1 MNDTNGT
8 TLLTNAIE
16 QEIIKVVFILALLFG
31 LVGHGLVLLVVIGK
45 GTRRTA
51 SDMFILNL
59 SVSDLSFLIL
69 SLAINKNMYGGTF
82 EYSLFYCKFVWPMVT
97 VTFFASVFTL
107 TSMALHRCYGVLLPL
122 KENLTAKQAMLWA
135 GCIWVMSLATTLPL
149 IVITDLN
156 ENKLCN
162 ETWSESS
169 SKTYTVLLLLLQYV
183 IPLFIIALAYIQI
196 VRCLRHRKIPG
207 TLLDKYGQAVSKSAR
222 RENIQIIKTVA
233 VIVILFAVCMFP
245 HELAGILLYFGNA
258 AQQKLALS
266 LMEYS
271 TIFLYIHSCL
281 NPIVYGIITHQFRKE
296 YKKYLLMLVCCC
308 RYKRFTNYR
317 AGSYT
322 SKSRSTLKS
331 TFKKHDP
338 EPLQNT
344 SSFSLL
350 RSKSR
355 KSEETD
361 GSQGIEDTKI

>member
-1 MNDTNGT
+1 MNGTNGT
-8 TLLTNAIE
+8 TLVANTIE
-16 QEIIKVVFILALLFG
+16 HEIIKVVFILALLFG

-59 SVSDLSFLIL
+59 SVSDLAFLIL
-69 SLAINKNMYGGTF
+69 SLAINKSMYGGTF

-135 GCIWVMSLATTLPL
+135 GCIWVMSLAITLPL
-149 IVITDLN
+149 IVITDLS
-156 ENKLCN
+156 ENKFCK

-207 TLLDKYGQAVSKSAR
+207 TLLDKYGQAVSQSAR

-233 VIVILFAVCMFP
+233 VIVILFAVCLFP
-245 HELAGILLYFGNA
+245 HELAGILYFFGND
-258 AQQKLALS
+258 AQKQHGLS
-266 LMEYS
+266 LMQYS
-271 TIFLYIHSCL
+271 TIFQYIHSCL

-296 YKKYLLMLVCCC
+296 YKKYLLMLVCCSK
-308 RYKRFTNYR
+308 YKRFTNYR
-317 AGSYT
+317 AGSY

-338 EPLQNT
+338 EQLQT
-344 SSFSLL
+344 ASSFSLI

-361 GSQGIEDTKI
+361 GSQGVEDTKI